1 MIQQRI
7 YNHLAWVVFKII
19 LPQSKKTKLN
29 SIFYNNDLLKMIQK
43 SIVVLTLET
52 TIELYL
58 QQTQ

>member
-1 MIQQRI
+1 MIQKRI

-19 LPQSKKTKLN
+19 LPLSKKTELN